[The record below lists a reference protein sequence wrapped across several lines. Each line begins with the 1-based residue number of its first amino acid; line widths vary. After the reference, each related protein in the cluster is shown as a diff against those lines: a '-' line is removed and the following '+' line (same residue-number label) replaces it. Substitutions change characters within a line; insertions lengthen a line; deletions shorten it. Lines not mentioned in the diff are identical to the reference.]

1 MNRQD
6 IQDTCLLEKHKKQ
19 IDDFIEN
26 SDSSSSSYPVIGFME
41 NPEGS
46 KLSGF
51 ISSTL
56 EDSEN
61 NIIEYKIKNNGLLID
76 KPKKGEITFIY
87 YYKYLSSSYSLV
99 PLASH
104 KNVSFEINI
113 FNNEAVIFNEQ
124 KQFELESEEA
134 DKETETLIRE
144 LIINRLNS
152 AECIYKIKCFNF
164 KK

>member
-1 MNRQD
+1 
-6 IQDTCLLEKHKKQ
+6 
-19 IDDFIEN
+19 
-26 SDSSSSSYPVIGFME
+26 ME
-41 NPEGS
+41 NPEDS

-61 NIIEYKIKNNGLLID
+61 NIIEYKIINNGLLID

-113 FNNEAVIFNEQ
+113 FNNEAVIFTEQ

-134 DKETETLIRE
+134 DKETETRLQILFDDGKNIEDTIDNKNNLITQ
-144 LIINRLNS
+144 INDYL
-152 AECIYKIKCFNF
+152 AE
-164 KK
+164 